1 MDEEIKNPSVIKQ
14 HPLWMPE
21 GSVRAILVIGSL
33 LTVMIPVFVFVFR
46 GENYD
51 VPQGVKE
58 IIIFVAGGSITLI
71 KDYIVGRTKQNGDSN
86 A

>member
-1 MDEEIKNPSVIKQ
+1 MK
-14 HPLWMPE
+14 PLWMPE
-21 GSVRAILVIGSL
+21 GSVRAILVIGAL

-58 IIIFVAGGSITLI
+58 VIIFVAGGTIGLI
-71 KDYIVGRTKQNGDSN
+71 KDYLTTRKENGEQPKEVN
-86 A
+86 ANAG

>member
-1 MDEEIKNPSVIKQ
+1 
-14 HPLWMPE
+14 
-21 GSVRAILVIGSL
+21 
-33 LTVMIPVFVFVFR
+33 MIPVFVFVFR